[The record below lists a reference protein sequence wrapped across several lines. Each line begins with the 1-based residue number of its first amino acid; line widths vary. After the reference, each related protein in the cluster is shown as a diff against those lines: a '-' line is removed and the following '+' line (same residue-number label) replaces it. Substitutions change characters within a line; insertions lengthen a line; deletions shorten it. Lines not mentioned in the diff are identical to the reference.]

1 MVRSTVAMATS
12 LGLDV
17 VAEGVETPPSRRAL
31 ADAGCQW
38 AQGWL
43 FSAAVPGPRLPEVL
57 ARLEADAV
65 PLDALAA
72 PAR

>member
-1 MVRSTVAMATS
+1 MPRLTPA
-12 LGLDV
+12 D
-17 VAEGVETPPSRRAL
+17 AEDLARRAL
-31 ADAGCQW
+31 AAAGCQW

-65 PLDALAA
+65 PLDAVAA
-72 PAR
+72 AR